1 LEAAR
6 RAFGGGGCGL
16 AEQSP
21 SAGCGAGGR
30 KRDPPVGLENR
41 GADRIVAEIGSATFR
56 MRYQAIVDGA
66 EHELD
71 VEELDPH
78 TMRVKLGD
86 KTFDVDLRQTHG
98 RSYLAMVGD
107 RAFDFSISSDGDDLV
122 MTSRRGVNRVTLID
136 RSRRRLQPTGERLG
150 DDRFVAAPSK
160 LVGTHLGELEG
171 LPPSNQA
178 LVRETAALLIDVLQI
193 DLNTQF

>member
-1 LEAAR
+1 
-6 RAFGGGGCGL
+6 
-16 AEQSP
+16 
-21 SAGCGAGGR
+21 
-30 KRDPPVGLENR
+30 
-41 GADRIVAEIGSATFR
+41 

-122 MTSRRGVNRVTLID
+122 MTSRHGVNRVPLID
-136 RSRRRLQPTGERLG
+136 RSRRRLQASSERVVSGRVELKAMMPGRVVNVLVKPG
-150 DDRFVAAPSK
+150 DDVAADQGV
-160 LVGTHLGELEG
+160 LVVEAMKMENELKSPKAGKVIEIKVSVGQAVEKGEILAVIE
-171 LPPSNQA
+171 
-178 LVRETAALLIDVLQI
+178 
-193 DLNTQF
+193 